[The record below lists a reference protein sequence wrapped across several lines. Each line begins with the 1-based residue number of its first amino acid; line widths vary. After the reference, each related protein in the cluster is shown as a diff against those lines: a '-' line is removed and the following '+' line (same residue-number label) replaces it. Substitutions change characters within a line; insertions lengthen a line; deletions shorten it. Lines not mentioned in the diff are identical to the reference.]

1 MIIVRWIFQCALGI
15 VLLALIIVT
24 MMLHIIVMF
33 WHRFLPSNITL
44 SLSSFCYRC
53 HGKLYFWLITKAM
66 NISLSIQKSGAG
78 VSESATRIVMA
89 NHQSLFDIVLLFGSI
104 NELVEG
110 EKQFVLKESLK
121 WMPIIGWYCWLRNY
135 PFVNRLTLKQLR
147 ANPKLKEQATNDFK
161 KAIRKNKE
169 DVKTWIIF
177 PEGTRNGGKK
187 KSPYRYLLKPQVK
200 GMQLIAAE
208 VEQPIQLINAS
219 LCLPKPY
226 LSFWQ
231 IITTVKSISIHMSVH
246 DVKDVVCPT
255 FIDDQWSMEDKR
267 LQAHYEGS

>member
-1 MIIVRWIFQCALGI
+1 
-15 VLLALIIVT
+15 
-24 MMLHIIVMF
+24 MLHIIVMF

-44 SLSSFCYRC
+44 SLSSFCYSARKALFF
-53 HGKLYFWLITKAM
+53 GLITKAM

-110 EKQFVLKESLK
+110 EKQFVLKETFLK

-161 KAIRKNKE
+161 KPFEKIK

-177 PEGTRNGGKK
+177 PRRNKERWQK
-187 KSPYRYLLKPQVK
+187 KSPYRYLL
-200 GMQLIAAE
+200 
-208 VEQPIQLINAS
+208 S
-219 LCLPKPY
+219 L
-226 LSFWQ
+226 Q
-231 IITTVKSISIHMSVH
+231 
-246 DVKDVVCPT
+246 
-255 FIDDQWSMEDKR
+255 
-267 LQAHYEGS
+267 